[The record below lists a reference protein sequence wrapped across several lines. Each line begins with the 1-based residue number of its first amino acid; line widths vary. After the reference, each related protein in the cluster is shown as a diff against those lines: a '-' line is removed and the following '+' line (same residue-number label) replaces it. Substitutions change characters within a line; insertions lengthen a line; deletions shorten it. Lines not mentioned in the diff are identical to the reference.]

1 MRSSSKASVPATLAV
16 LLHLVPIATAWPFAF
31 GANLFERSTCA
42 NPCGWAGQI
51 CCSASQA
58 CATNAANQ
66 AVCMDSGSGGSWEY
80 FTTTIIVTEVD
91 RSTMT
96 SVYSSYVQ
104 GPAPTATATGT
115 CKLELGESTCGPIC
129 CDAAQECVNGECI
142 TASSSVAVTGAEATP
157 GVRATTSGESTV
169 TQTVVPTTT
178 QGFIA
183 PVGTDGAELIGVK
196 AAGSSGL
203 SGGAIAGIVIG
214 SIVGAILLLLLC
226 GCICFKGALEGLLA
240 ALGLRKR
247 RRRET
252 TVVEERYSHH
262 SHGSRPPPARRT
274 WFGAKPGAA
283 GTESEVSEKKSKF
296 SWAKIAIVL
305 GALALCLGLKRRK
318 DQDDDDDKTDYT
330 YPSSYYYYSDYTR
343 SSESSGGRTRDTRQ
357 SRRSR
362 RSSRR

>member
-1 MRSSSKASVPATLAV
+1 MQLLPKASAPATLV
-16 LLHLVPIATAWPFAF
+16 GLLHLAAIANAGPFAF
-31 GANLFERSTCA
+31 VENIFERSCT
-42 NPCGWAGQI
+42 NPCGWNQQL

-58 CATNAANQ
+58 CSTNAANQ
-66 AVCMDSGSGGSWEY
+66 AVCVDGAGSGGGSWQY
-80 FTTTIIVTEVD
+80 FTTTEVD
-91 RSTMT
+91 QSTIT
-96 SVYSSYVQ
+96 TVYSSWVQ
-104 GPAPTATATGT
+104 APAPTATSTGT
-115 CKLELGESTCGPIC
+115 CRLGLGESTCGSIC
-129 CDAAQECVNGECI
+129 CDAAQECVDGECV

-157 GVRATTSGESTV
+157 GVRATSSGESTV
-169 TQTVVPTTT
+169 TQTVAPTTT

-183 PVGTDGAELIGVK
+183 PVGTDGADLIGVK

-214 SIVGAILLLLLC
+214 SIVGVILLLLLC
-226 GCICFKGALEGLLA
+226 GCLCFRGVLEGLLA

-252 TVVEERYSHH
+252 SVVEERYSHH
-262 SHGSRPPPARRT
+262 SHGSRPPPAKRT
-274 WFGAKPGAA
+274 WFGAKPAVE

-296 SWAKIAIVL
+296 SWAKIAIIL

-318 DQDDDDDKTDYT
+318 DQDDDDAKTDYT

-343 SSESSGGRTRDTRQ
+343 SSQSSGGRTRDTRR
-357 SRRSR
+357 SRQSR